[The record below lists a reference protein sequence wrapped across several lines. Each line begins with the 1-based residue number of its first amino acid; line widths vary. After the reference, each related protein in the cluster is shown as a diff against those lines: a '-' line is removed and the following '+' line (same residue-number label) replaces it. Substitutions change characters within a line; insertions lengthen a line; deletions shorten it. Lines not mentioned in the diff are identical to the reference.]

1 MDILLS
7 PNYLMLFLIISI
19 GLIIGRLKIRGF
31 SLDMSAVIFVA
42 LLFGHLGFSLPG
54 EFQQIGLVFFIFT
67 IGLQAGPGF
76 FGAFKRNG
84 RNLVVLAVSI
94 VFSAALA
101 ALAIGKMMGLD
112 NVMTM
117 GLFNGAL
124 TSTPGLASAIE
135 ISGSPT
141 ASIGYG
147 IAYPFGIIMVI
158 LFFQTIP
165 SLLKL
170 NLRKAERDYEEEM
183 RETNPPLI
191 HGNFVVENPKI
202 NGKSL
207 TEMAIR
213 SVTGCVV
220 SRVKHGDITTTPAKG
235 TRLFPG
241 DIVRLVGTAEDLQR
255 GELLI
260 GSPVDEE
267 LPLMSDYEVQ
277 WLLVT
282 NKQIVNKTLPS
293 LDLFSNFNATI
304 VRIRRSGIDI
314 KPDKNSM
321 LRFGDRLLVASDR
334 ESFSQLTRIVGND
347 NKRLSET
354 DFLPITLGILIGVLL
369 GKIEIPFFGLFSFNL
384 GVTGGVLTAAI
395 FLSGIGK
402 TGPILWSM
410 SSYANVLLREL
421 GLLMFMAVVG
431 TEAGAQL
438 SEVLQEGGGWSLM
451 GAGAL
456 ITVTPLLV
464 GFLTGKYLLKMN
476 DLTLLGVM
484 AGATT
489 STPGLAAINSRSET
503 SIAQIAYAAV
513 YPIALVMMILISNLL
528 YLI

>member
-1 MDILLS
+1 METLLS
-7 PNYLMLFLIISI
+7 SNYFILFLIISI
-19 GLIIGRLKIRGF
+19 GLVIGRLKIKGF

-42 LLFGHLGFSLPG
+42 LLFGHFGFSLPQ
-54 EFQQIGLVFFIFT
+54 EFQHIGLVFFIFT
-67 IGLQAGPGF
+67 IGIQAGPGF
-76 FGAFKRNG
+76 FAAFKRNG
-84 RNLVVLAVSI
+84 RNLVILATSI
-94 VFSAALA
+94 VCSAALA
-101 ALAIGKMMGLD
+101 ALAIGKLLHLD
-112 NVMTM
+112 NVMIM
-117 GLFNGAL
+117 GLFTGAM

-147 IAYPFGIIMVI
+147 IAYPFGIVLVI
-158 LFFQTIP
+158 LFFQTLP
-165 SLLKL
+165 ALLRMD
-170 NLRKAERDYEEEM
+170 LRKAERDYEEEM
-183 RETNPPLI
+183 RETNPPMI

-202 NGKSL
+202 DGKSL

-220 SRVKHGDITTTPAKG
+220 SRVKHGDITTTPAKE
-235 TRLFPG
+235 TRLYLG
-241 DIVRLVGTAEDLQR
+241 DIVRLVGTAEDLKR

-260 GSPVDEE
+260 GSTVNQE
-267 LPLMSDYEVQ
+267 LALSSNYEVQ

-282 NKQIVNKTLPS
+282 NKQMVNKTLPG

-321 LRFGDRLLVASDR
+321 LRFGDRLLIAADR
-334 ESFSQLTRIVGND
+334 ESLSQITRIMGND

-369 GKIEIPFFGLFSFNL
+369 GRVNIPFFGLFHFNL

-395 FLSGIGK
+395 LLSGIGK

-438 SEVLQEGGGWSLM
+438 SDVLSGSEGWNLLAAGVLITTTPLITGLLM
-451 GAGAL
+451 G
-456 ITVTPLLV
+456 
-464 GFLTGKYLLKMN
+464 KYFLKMN
-476 DLTLLGVM
+476 NLTLLGVM
-484 AGATT
+484 AGAMT
-489 STPGLAAINSRSET
+489 STPGLAAVNSRSET
-503 SIAQIAYAAV
+503 SIAQMAYAAV
-513 YPIALVMMILISNLL
+513 YPIALVLMILIANLL
-528 YLI
+528 FLI